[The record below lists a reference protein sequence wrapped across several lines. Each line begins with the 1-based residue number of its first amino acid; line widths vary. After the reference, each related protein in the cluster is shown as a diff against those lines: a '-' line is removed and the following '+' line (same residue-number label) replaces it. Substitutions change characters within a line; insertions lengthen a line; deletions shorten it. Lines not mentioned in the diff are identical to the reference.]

1 MNNMPTAQQ
10 AHDFAD
16 HWIAAWNSHDLDAIL
31 SHYATSV
38 TLTSPVV
45 AALLKDP
52 SGAVTGKEALRS
64 YFQRGLEA
72 FPNLQFTLHD
82 VMWGLGSI
90 VLYYTNHKGTKTAE
104 YMEFDANGKVIR
116 VVANYSA

>member
-1 MNNMPTAQQ
+1 MPTAQQ

-52 SGAVTGKEALRS
+52 SGTVTGKEALRS
-64 YFQRGLEA
+64 YFGRGLEA

-104 YMEFDANGKVIR
+104 YMELDANGKVIR